1 MESITQISEFE
12 AAQNEI
18 TVEEIVAYVEKARTS
33 NEQVQASFIEKMT
46 RQGAKEAIR
55 WQGETLIAGELEADL
70 AELVLEAVENGKTGV
85 EAIEIGQRYLQAQIV
100 EGTTSTWSGLM
111 TNEAAKARGKAAY
124 EMQQWGAWSSVM
136 SSGRYRAL
144 HKIANRDLA
153 AEMNEANRVVRSAQ
167 EKLGRARSEDSKR
180 LLEAKVED
188 AQGHLADAK
197 AAYNTDLVAKGVP
210 ADLLS

>member
-12 AAQNEI
+12 TAREQVLA
-18 TVEEIVAYVEKARTS
+18 EEIMDFVERERTS
-33 NEQVQASFIEKMT
+33 NEQAQVSFIEKIT
-46 RQGAKEAIR
+46 KRGAKEAIR
-55 WQGETLIAGELEADL
+55 WEGEKLIAAELGADL
-70 AELVLEAVENGKTGV
+70 AEVVLSAVEEGKSPAL
-85 EAIEIGQRYLQAQIV
+85 AIEIGDRYLQSQII

-124 EMQQWGAWSSVM
+124 ELTQWGGWSSLV
-136 SSGRYRAL
+136 SAGKYRAL
-144 HKIANRDLA
+144 HLVANKDLA

-197 AAYNTDLVAKGVP
+197 AAYNADLVAKGVP